1 MVEKRR
7 ILIQIPTCPY
17 CQNAR
22 THLDE
27 TNIEYDIVDIDPQD
41 RSLVET
47 LSGQP
52 SVPIFVEVVGMKD
65 QDDDIIAYI
74 EELQK
79 KQNES

>member
-7 ILIQIPTCPY
+7 ILLQIPTCPY

-27 TNIEYDIVDIDPQD
+27 TDIEYEIIDIDPND
-41 RSLVET
+41 RSVVQM

-52 SVPIFVEVVGMKD
+52 SVPILVEVVGMKD
-65 QDDDIIAYI
+65 QDDDIIEYI
-74 EELQK
+74 KELQK
-79 KQNES
+79 S